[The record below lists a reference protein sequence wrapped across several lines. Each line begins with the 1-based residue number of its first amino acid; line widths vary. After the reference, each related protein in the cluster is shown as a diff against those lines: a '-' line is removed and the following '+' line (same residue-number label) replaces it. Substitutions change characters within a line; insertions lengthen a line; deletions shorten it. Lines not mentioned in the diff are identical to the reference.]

1 VNLNPRPNLGNTD
14 ISFSE
19 KIRGWPLFAQPR
31 SFKDSLLTL
40 GLFRAYS
47 GVAAGHVAAT
57 GITNA
62 LGWGSSSHAAPAEQA
77 APAQNQAMDNG
88 LWSGNATQQ
97 SWENPA
103 CETDIRNFRR
113 CMDENKGDM
122 SICGWYMDQL
132 VRFCVR
138 VGQDVCFER
147 WIRLLTTPIEGLPGC
162 CQALLSSFPPEMG

>member
-1 VNLNPRPNLGNTD
+1 MQQAAPVQQSSGGGFLSQVAST
-14 ISFSE
+14 
-19 KIRGWPLFAQPR
+19 A
-31 SFKDSLLTL
+31 
-40 GLFRAYS
+40 A

-88 LWSGNATQQ
+88 LWQGNATQQ

-132 VRFCVR
+132 KA
-138 VGQDVCFER
+138 
-147 WIRLLTTPIEGLPGC
+147 
-162 CQALLSSFPPEMG
+162 CQAAAKPY

>member
-1 VNLNPRPNLGNTD
+1 MPRQQRRAAPT
-14 ISFSE
+14 
-19 KIRGWPLFAQPR
+19 PAR
-31 SFKDSLLTL
+31 SAPTRPTAAPARPAAPAPQQSAPHSTA
-40 GLFRAYS
+40 AYPHQAAPPMQQAAPVQS
-47 GVAAGHVAAT
+47 SGGGFLSQVASTAAGVAAGHVAAT

-132 VRFCVR
+132 KA
-138 VGQDVCFER
+138 
-147 WIRLLTTPIEGLPGC
+147 
-162 CQALLSSFPPEMG
+162 CQAAAKPY

>member
-1 VNLNPRPNLGNTD
+1 MTPNPEPREVSPPRKSGVGDL
-14 ISFSE
+14 FLHQA
-19 KIRGWPLFAQPR
+19 IRILA
-31 SFKDSLLTL
+31 LILIVL
-40 GLFRAYS
+40 CYS

-57 GITNA
+57 GISNA

-88 LWSGNATQQ
+88 LWQSNATQQ
-97 SWENPA
+97 SWETPA

-132 VRFCVR
+132 VRVEIIFTHLP
-138 VGQDVCFER
+138 
-147 WIRLLTTPIEGLPGC
+147 WI
-162 CQALLSSFPPEMG
+162 

>member
-1 VNLNPRPNLGNTD
+1 M
-14 ISFSE
+14 
-19 KIRGWPLFAQPR
+19 
-31 SFKDSLLTL
+31 
-40 GLFRAYS
+40 YS

-132 VRFCVR
+132 VRFPSA
-138 VGQDVCFER
+138 QDMMGVLNDELDGTGFTNNCYR
-147 WIRLLTTPIEGLPGC
+147 RLARLLPSPTKLVSAGNGLNGV
-162 CQALLSSFPPEMG
+162 LNTLRYLSIPLSLIFFFND

>member
-1 VNLNPRPNLGNTD
+1 LGTFSSTRLLENLGANVD
-14 ISFSE
+14 YFLSC
-19 KIRGWPLFAQPR
+19 
-31 SFKDSLLTL
+31 
-40 GLFRAYS
+40 S

-57 GITNA
+57 GISNA

-88 LWSGNATQQ
+88 LWQSNATQQ

-132 VRFCVR
+132 VRVKIIF
-138 VGQDVCFER
+138 
-147 WIRLLTTPIEGLPGC
+147 PLPPRR
-162 CQALLSSFPPEMG
+162 S